1 MSLAQNLTGVG
12 YGLRK
17 IFWGGIKMLGK
28 FYIKFVKIT
37 RGPTK
42 VNIFFKNAVFSKP
55 GGLDSQDQLRLRD
68 F

>member
-1 MSLAQNLTGVG
+1 
-12 YGLRK
+12 
-17 IFWGGIKMLGK
+17 LGK